1 MSKKKLKPKYVDG
14 KGISFYLQPDDKN
27 YPELEGLHALLDDM
41 VHNKIKKLTEEE
53 WQAAE
58 RGEISDEEIEKWVAS
73 TPYYGHCTPEYR
85 EGLEEGA
92 KWYREQLKQ
101 KNK

>member
-58 RGEISDEEIEKWVAS
+58 RGEISDEEIEKEAKNHHN
-73 TPYYGHCTPEYR
+73 YYEWSA
-85 EGLEEGA
+85 GA

>member
-1 MSKKKLKPKYVDG
+1 MSKKKLKPKYIDG

-58 RGEISDEEIEKWVAS
+58 RGEISDEEIEKAANNPNNDGFS
-73 TPYYGHCTPEYR
+73 FR
-85 EGLEEGA
+85 EGA

>member
-1 MSKKKLKPKYVDG
+1 MSKKKLKSKYIDG

-58 RGEISDEEIEKWVAS
+58 RGEISDEEIEKAS
-73 TPYYGHCTPEYR
+73 
-85 EGLEEGA
+85 LEAPFENSFKMGA

-101 KNK
+101 PKKNEKKNR